1 MLFRKRNNYKNYQPG
16 ALMGSEG
23 SKIPIIQKI
32 KKMFVKVE
40 NIYMTKLRENICQH
54 FTVSRNG
61 GFYSH
66 LDN

>member
-1 MLFRKRNNYKNYQPG
+1 
-16 ALMGSEG
+16 MGSEG

-66 LDN
+66 LDNWPLSP